1 MKNYRR
7 TKETKDIKRT
17 QQKEKGNNRS
27 KKAIIYVEKETLEVK
42 KTIEEK
48 RNYIIKKETIEI
60 KRKQQK

>member
-7 TKETKDIKRT
+7 TKEKKDIKRT

-48 RNYIIKKETIEI
+48 GTI
-60 KRKQQK
+60 